1 MKYITEILILICI
14 LMFCKTSISQE
25 NWLRQQSPVSTVLL
39 NCTFTDSLYGW
50 AAGDSGVIIH
60 TSDGG
65 INWLIQYTP
74 VTYYIND
81 IFFIDKNTGWAV
93 ANEFLL
99 NGTTL
104 LKTSNGGNNWTI
116 DSFQDSSKIFRTIY
130 FLDSA
135 TGFLGGFEGAIYK
148 TTDSGNNWFST
159 SNDSSFFSAFPI
171 TKFSFISDKNGF
183 ACGGQIDI
191 AGVIWKTT
199 DSGLKWTAEGF
210 SPEPFYDIF
219 AENQENIFAVG
230 GDFEFGA
237 QISKSTDSGQ
247 NWTYENLGLFGQA
260 QSIDFRTPYEAW
272 MPLGF
277 AGTWAVSYDSGASW
291 KSLPA
296 TDNATLYSVD
306 FTDSLHGWAVGTNGT
321 ILKYTKTNTI
331 ISESEKEFPESFRLF
346 QNYPNPFNPMTRINF
361 TILQSGNVSL
371 KVFDPG
377 GREVEEL
384 INNFLQP
391 GEYNASFDGKE
402 FSSGIYFCSLT
413 VNDYSQTIKMM
424 LLK

>member
-1 MKYITEILILICI
+1 MKYILKIFPFFLIII
-14 LMFCKTSISQE
+14 VCKSVFPQE

-39 NCTFTDSLYGW
+39 NCVFTDSLNGW

-65 INWLIQYTP
+65 NNWLIQSTP

-104 LKTSNGGNNWTI
+104 LKTSNGGNNWTV

-130 FLDSA
+130 FLDPV

-159 SNDSSFFSAFPI
+159 SNDSSFFSAFPV
-171 TKFSFISDKNGF
+171 TKFVFISEENGF

-199 DSGLKWTAEGF
+199 DSGLSWTADGF

-219 AENQENIFAVG
+219 AENPDDIFAVG

-247 NWTYENLGLFGQA
+247 NWTYENLGFFGQA

-277 AGTWAVSYDSGASW
+277 AGTWAVSYDSGVSW

-321 ILKYTKTNTI
+321 ILKYIKTNTLI
-331 ISESEKEFPESFRLF
+331 AESAMELPESFRLF
-346 QNYPNPFNPMTRINF
+346 QNYPNPFNPKTRINF
-361 TILQSGNVSL
+361 RIVRSGNVTL
-371 KVFDPG
+371 KIFNPE
-377 GREVEEL
+377 GREVAEL
-384 INNFLQP
+384 LNSRLPP
-391 GEYNASFDGKE
+391 GEYNTSFDGAE
-402 FSSGIYFCSLT
+402 LPSGIYFCTLRVSE
-413 VNDYSQTIKMM
+413 YSQTIKMM